1 VPCAPEIPII
11 RIAHMVTPAHATE
24 YGVKGLGEGG
34 AIAPPAAIANA
45 VADAFRNIGAS
56 FNETPLTPR
65 RVSDAVDRARRENDP
80 LNMGGRP

>member
-1 VPCAPEIPII
+1 V
-11 RIAHMVTPAHATE
+11 RIVHMVTPALTTE

-45 VADAFRNIGAS
+45 IADAFRDIGAS

-65 RVSDAVDRARRENDP
+65 RVSEAIEQARNTNGART
-80 LNMGGRP
+80 

>member
-1 VPCAPEIPII
+1 
-11 RIAHMVTPAHATE
+11 MTPALATE

-45 VADAFRNIGAS
+45 IADAFRDIGAS

-65 RVSDAVDRARRENDP
+65 RVSEAIAKAHRANP
-80 LNMGGRP
+80 AKG